1 MRRTKIV
8 ATIGPACDAPE
19 RLDAL
24 LAAGVDVARLNFSHE
39 DRAAHGARIRRL
51 REAAAR
57 AGRHLAIL
65 QDLAG
70 PKVRVGPMADGPV
83 ALQPGQA
90 FAITS
95 RPVPGDAERVSTN
108 TPQLPAAVRPGDHL
122 LLADGALELEVES
135 ADAETIRAR
144 VLVGGTLGAGKGIN
158 LPSRS
163 LDVPSL
169 TAKDEADLA
178 FGVEQG
184 VDLVAVSFVR
194 GAADVEAARDR
205 LRAAGGDQPLV
216 AKIEKH
222 EALADLDAIVA
233 AADGVMVA
241 RGDLG
246 VETPLASV
254 PRVQKRIIA
263 ACNHAGKPV
272 ITATQ
277 MLLSMVESR
286 RPTRAEVADV
296 ANAVLDGSDALMLSE
311 ETAVG
316 AQPAEAV
323 AVMAR
328 AAADA
333 EIGFPHDHWLQRG
346 EAGACPP
353 PEAVARGACELARE
367 LDAAALVA
375 FTYSGSTA
383 RLAARCRP
391 RQPVLALTPR
401 EATCRRLSLVWGVR
415 PALCEDLADTDA
427 MLARAAAAAAE
438 AGLAGP
444 GQRLVVIAGLPM
456 GKPGGTNLIKVET
469 LPG

>member
-19 RLDAL
+19 RLAEL

-39 DRAAHGARIRRL
+39 DQAAHGARIRRL
-51 REAAAR
+51 REAAAA

-70 PKVRVGPMADGPV
+70 PKVRVGLLADGPIT
-83 ALQPGQA
+83 LQPGRP
-90 FAITS
+90 FIITS
-95 RPVPGDAERVSTN
+95 RPVPGDATRVSTN

-135 ADAETIRAR
+135 ADAEEIRTR
-144 VLVGGTLGAGKGIN
+144 VLVGGRLGAGKGIN

-178 FGVEQG
+178 FGVAQG

-194 GAADVEAARDR
+194 SAADVEAARTL
-205 LRAAGGDQPLV
+205 LRAAGGDQPLI

-263 ACNHAGKPV
+263 TCNRAGKPV

-333 EIGFPHDHWLQRG
+333 EIAFPHDHWLQRG
-346 EAGACPP
+346 EAGGCPP
-353 PEAVARGACELARE
+353 PEATARSACELARE

-383 RLAARCRP
+383 RLVARCRP
-391 RQPVLALTPR
+391 RQPVLAMTPR
-401 EATCRRLSLVWGVR
+401 ETTCRRLAMVWGVR
-415 PALCEDLADTDA
+415 PALCEDLTDTDA
-427 MLARAAAAAAE
+427 MLARAASAAAE
-438 AGLAGP
+438 EGLARA
-444 GQRLVVIAGLPM
+444 GQRLVVIAGLPL
-456 GKPGGTNLIKVET
+456 GEPGLTNLIKVET